1 MNYSIYH
8 LHSPYSNP
16 IAGMDCLTPIQLYI
30 EQAKKWGMKTLG
42 FSEHGNLYDW
52 IVKKEMIESAGMKYI
67 HEMEGYVT
75 ENCVGD
81 EEKIRDNYHVILIA
95 KNYDGVLELNELSSK
110 SFDKDH
116 MYYQPRITLDEL
128 FNTSDNIIITT
139 ACIAGLLGIKSND
152 EVRER
157 TINFLR
163 RNNHRCFLE
172 IQHHCCQKQIEYNQ
186 YVYEL
191 SRQIKVPLIAGT
203 DTHSF
208 NDDYANARLIVE
220 HGAGKSYPDEEEFNL
235 CMLSYNDLV
244 GEYEK
249 QGSLPEN
256 VYLSAIESTNK
267 LADMVEPF
275 KLSRDYKY
283 PKIYKD
289 GKNVLWNKTVEAY
302 KNHPYAS
309 KRYTWEQIEPRLRE
323 EYEVICDNGAE
334 DFMLLQM
341 HIRDY
346 ENANGINYGFGRGS
360 VGGSEL
366 AYVNRITEMDSI
378 KYDLPFSRFMSRERV
393 NLADIDTDYDEESKA
408 RVTKFMITDHLGLP
422 NMKAAQIITFGT
434 MQVKKAIEYVGKGLG
449 YSLEEIADIKGML
462 EGKNSDEITPELR
475 KKYPKLFEIV
485 DLVVGVV
492 VNTGIH
498 ASGILISDR
507 DIESEIG
514 LAKSGSSDYV
524 STQVQMKS
532 LDAYNWVKFDL
543 LCLNNLKLINLTAD
557 YCGHPKPT
565 PNSERF
571 QDMEDIEVIKS
582 MREDTT
588 MIFQYES
595 SMAFAFIRRFFSDE
609 TLAKVLK
616 RRGDLDLFMLGAI
629 CNAALR
635 PSGTSYRDSVAEGE
649 YVDYELKPLQ
659 DFLDPTF
666 GRLLFQEEIS
676 EWLQKFANYSAGEAD
691 VVRRA
696 IAKKKGTESLL
707 PEIKRRFI
715 ETVTNEYGV
724 KKIDAEKVIEPF
736 LQTILDAS
744 DYSFSKIHSMSYHA
758 IAYIS
763 AWYRLYYT
771 IEWVAAAL
779 NTFDGD
785 IEKTKN
791 ITTYAK
797 KHGVKIKPIRFGES
811 RNGYSFIKEENAVV
825 KGLNSIKSIGK
836 NTGDSLYRLYNNHH
850 GIFPTFTDVLISIK
864 DECKGEVNSEHV
876 KILIKLDFFRDY
888 GEINALLNIAST
900 FYGIYKTGDIKQY
913 KNVKMSSAKKLGIPQ
928 ELLEDYCG
936 RKTDKTYM
944 QVDMFGVIKHF
955 ENNYKEHC
963 PRRLLKDRIVDQNE
977 YLGYIDIQD
986 KIRFAN
992 MVYVMSCVTT
1002 YSPRLQVY
1010 CLANGNILDVKIQK
1024 RLFSQQKIKKDDLV
1038 IIYGF
1043 KYKPKYK
1050 MGDNGKWIKDL
1061 KQKELWIEKY
1071 KVIEGKNIY

>member
-1 MNYSIYH
+1 MNYTIYH

-30 EQAKKWGMKTLG
+30 DRAKKWGMRALC

-52 IVKKEMIESAGMKYI
+52 IVKKEMIETAGMKYI
-67 HEMEGYVT
+67 HGVEAYVT
-75 ENCVGD
+75 ENTCADG
-81 EEKIRDNYHVILIA
+81 EEKVRDNYHTVLIA
-95 KNYDGVLELNELSSK
+95 KNYDGVLELNKLISS
-110 SFDKDH
+110 SFDSNH

-128 FNTSDNIIITT
+128 FNTSDNILITT
-139 ACIAGLLGIKSND
+139 ACIAGLLGVKSSD
-152 EVRER
+152 KVREQ
-157 TINFLR
+157 TINFLL
-163 RNNHRCFLE
+163 RNKHRCFLE
-172 IQHHCCQKQIEYNQ
+172 IQHHCCEKQIEYNK
-186 YVYEL
+186 YVYEV
-191 SRQIKVPLIAGT
+191 SQQIGVPLIAGT
-203 DTHSF
+203 DTHSL
-208 NDDYANARLIVE
+208 NDKYASARLVVE
-220 HGAGKSYPDEEEFNL
+220 RGAGKSYPDEEEFNL
-235 CMLSYNDLV
+235 CMLSYDELV
-244 GEYEK
+244 KEYQK
-249 QGSLPEN
+249 QGLFAEN
-256 VYLSAIESTNK
+256 VYLEAIENTNR

-275 KLSRDYKY
+275 TLDRGYKY
-283 PKIYKD
+283 PKIYDD
-289 GKNVLWNKTVEAY
+289 GKKVLWYKTVEAF

-309 KRYTWEQIEPRLRE
+309 KRYSWEEIEPRLKS
-323 EYEVICDNGAE
+323 EYDVICDNGAE
-334 DFMLLQM
+334 DFMLLQI
-341 HIRDY
+341 HIREF
-346 ENANGINYGFGRGS
+346 ENKNGINYGFGRGS
-360 VGGSEL
+360 IGGSEL

-422 NMKAAQIITFGT
+422 NMRAAQIITFGT
-434 MQVKKAIEYVGKGLG
+434 MQVRKAIEYVGKGLG
-449 YSLEEIADIKGML
+449 YSLDEIADIKGKL
-462 EGKNSDEITPELR
+462 VGKNNDEITPELR
-475 KKYPKLFEIV
+475 KKYTNLFDIV
-485 DLVVGVV
+485 NLVVGVV

-507 DIESEIG
+507 DIEAELG
-514 LAKSGSSDYV
+514 LAKSASSDYV

-543 LCLNNLKLINLTAD
+543 LGLNNLKLINLVAK

-565 PNSERF
+565 PDSERF
-571 QDMEDIEVIKS
+571 GDMDDIAVIRS

-595 SMAFAFIRRFFSDE
+595 PMAFAFIRRFFAEE
-609 TLAKVLK
+609 TLAKVYK
-616 RRGDLDLFMLGAI
+616 RRGDVDLFMLGAI

-715 ETVTNEYGV
+715 ETMTNDYGV
-724 KKIDAEKVIEPF
+724 KKKDAEKVIIPF

-763 AWYRLYYT
+763 AWYRHYHLL
-771 IEWVAAAL
+771 EWVAAAL

-797 KHGVKIKPIRFGES
+797 KHGVKISPIRFGES
-811 RNGYSFIKEENAVV
+811 RNGYSFVKEENSVV
-825 KGLNSIKSIGK
+825 KGLNSVKSIGK
-836 NTGDSLYRLYNNHH
+836 NTGDSLARLYDRT
-850 GIFPTFTDVLISIK
+850 FDTFTDLLVAIK
-864 DECKGEVNSEHV
+864 NECKGEVNSEHV
-876 KILIKLDFFRDY
+876 KILIKLDFFKDF
-888 GEINALLNIAST
+888 GEINALLNLTNI
-900 FYGIYKTGDIKQY
+900 FYDVYKSGDVKQY
-913 KNVKMSSAKKLGIPQ
+913 KNIKMTTAGKLGLTYG
-928 ELLEDYCG
+928 LLEDYCD
-936 RKTDKTYM
+936 RKTDKTFM
-944 QVDMFGVIKHF
+944 QVDMFAVLRHYERNF
-955 ENNYKEHC
+955 KEVC
-963 PRRLLKDRIVDQNE
+963 PRRGLKDRIADQNE
-977 YLGYIDIQD
+977 YLGYIDVKD
-986 KIRFAN
+986 RLKFAN
-992 MVYVMSCVTT
+992 MIYVMSVVTT

-1024 RLFSQQKIKKDDLV
+1024 RIFGNQKVNKGDLV
-1038 IIYGF
+1038 IIEHNGF
-1043 KYKPKYK
+1043 RYKPKYR
-1050 MGDNGKWIKDL
+1050 MGDNGKWIKDV
-1061 KQKELWIEKY
+1061 KEKELWIEKY
-1071 KVIEGKNIY
+1071 KVIQGNYIY

>member
-1 MNYSIYH
+1 MYTIYH

-16 IAGMDCLTPIQLYI
+16 IAGMDCLTPIHKYV
-30 EQAKKWGMKTLG
+30 EQAKKWGMKALG
-42 FSEHGNLYDW
+42 FSEHGNLFDW

-67 HEMEGYVT
+67 HELEAYVT
-75 ENCVGD
+75 ANSVDD
-81 EEKIRDNYHVILIA
+81 EEKVRDNYHTILIA

-110 SFDKDH
+110 SFDRDH

-128 FNTSDNIIITT
+128 FNTSDNIIVTT
-139 ACIAGLLGIKSND
+139 ACIAGLLGVKTND
-152 EVRER
+152 EVREQ

-172 IQHHCCQKQIEYNQ
+172 IQHHCCKKQIEYNK
-186 YVYEL
+186 YIYEL
-191 SRQIKVPLIAGT
+191 SQQIDVPIIAGT

-208 NDDYANARLIVE
+208 NGDYANARLIVE
-220 HGAGKSYPDEEEFNL
+220 RGAGKSYPDEEEFNL
-235 CMLSYNDLV
+235 CMLSFDELK
-244 GEYEK
+244 GEYRK
-249 QGSLPEN
+249 QNSVPEN
-256 VYLSAIESTNK
+256 VYLEAIENTNRM
-267 LADMVEPF
+267 ADMVEDF
-275 KLSRDYKY
+275 TLDRDYKY
-283 PKIYKD
+283 PKIYED
-289 GKNVLWNKTVEAY
+289 GKTVLWNKTVEAY

-309 KRYTWEQIEPRLRE
+309 KRYTWEEIEPRLKE
-323 EYEVICDNGAE
+323 EYDVICDNNAQ

-408 RVTKFMITDHLGLP
+408 RVTKYMITDHLGLP

-449 YSLEEIADIKGML
+449 YSLTEIADIKGGL
-462 EGKNSDEITPELR
+462 EGKNADEITPELR
-475 KKYPKLFEIV
+475 KKYTKLFEVV

-507 DIESEIG
+507 NIEAELG

-543 LCLNNLKLINLTAD
+543 LGLNNLKLINLVAE

-565 PNSERF
+565 PDSERF
-571 QDMEDIEVIKS
+571 DEMADIEVIRS

-595 SMAFAFIRRFFSDE
+595 SMAYAFIRRFFSEE
-609 TLAKVLK
+609 TLAKVYK

-635 PSGTSYRDSVAEGE
+635 PSGTSYRDSVSDGE

-659 DFLDPTF
+659 EFLDPTF

-676 EWLQKFANYSAGEAD
+676 EWLQTFANYSAGEAD

-715 ETVTNEYGV
+715 ETVTSEYGV
-724 KKIDAEKVIEPF
+724 KQDKAEEVIEPF

-763 AWYRLYYT
+763 AWYRLYHT
-771 IEWVAAAL
+771 LEWVTAAL

-811 RNGYSFIKEENAVV
+811 RNGYSFIKDENAVV
-825 KGLNSIKSIGK
+825 KGLNSIKNIGK
-836 NTGDSLYRLYNNHH
+836 NTGNSLARLYNKTFN
-850 GIFPTFTDVLISIK
+850 TFTDLLVAIK
-864 DECKGEVNSEHV
+864 TECKGEVTSEHA
-876 KILIKLDFFRDY
+876 KILIKLDFFKDF
-888 GEINALLNIAST
+888 GEANALLNLANT
-900 FYGIYKTGDIKQY
+900 FYGIYKSGEVKQY
-913 KNVKMSSAKKLGIPQ
+913 RNIKMTSASKLGIPKV
-928 ELLEDYCG
+928 LLEEYCE
-936 RKTDKTYM
+936 RQTEKTYM
-944 QVDMFGVIKHF
+944 RVDMFAILRHF
-955 ENNYKEHC
+955 EKNIKKAC
-963 PRRLLKDRIVDQNE
+963 PKRSLKDKLLDQKE

-986 KIRFAN
+986 KIRYAN
-992 MVYVMSCVTT
+992 LVYVMSCVTT

-1024 RLFSQQKIKKDDLV
+1024 RIYNNQKVNKDDLLM
-1038 IIYGF
+1038 IENF

-1050 MGDNGKWIKDL
+1050 MGDDGKWVKNL
-1061 KQKELWIEKY
+1061 KEKELWIERY
-1071 KVIEGKNIY
+1071 KVLQGNGMC